1 MKRNFIK
8 LVKKFAKIVF
18 PPYDDFVIEVN
29 HDDFAGYDV
38 NIKVEDRRHHN
49 CIDFSVILH
58 GSLED
63 SGEEDSGEEDAE
75 SDNEYSSSSDDDDAF
90 KRIKGEIFINHLDKC
105 ESGSGTELLKKIE
118 YLAKLIGINRLGLY
132 DGSTIKTDCGT
143 SFPLKTLYTLATGQ
157 TWYNSKGFIDPYN
170 HKKTK
175 KHNMRIIK
183 TKMKDFL
190 ETLRED
196 DFLADSVENIRERTH
211 LSINNISVKDYFIR
225 AKKILQESRDCNA
238 ISEFCYLLN
247 KIKHDGVIQEGYE
260 LEKIIDAE
268 PRCDECDEEESD
280 LTKEGLCTYCALERY
295 HDEKEA
301 EEIEQMGSIVQVDE
315 DKDNEE
321 ENVSSR
327 SKSLGKSSSSL
338 SPIIESV
345 LDIKREKKTQVSKKR
360 RIIEPKPCKE
370 GKEKV
375 NGRCVKKC
383 KEGETRNEK
392 RKCAKV
398 KKMTIKAKKSKT

>member
-1 MKRNFIK
+1 
-8 LVKKFAKIVF
+8 
-18 PPYDDFVIEVN
+18 
-29 HDDFAGYDV
+29 V
-38 NIKVEDRRHHN
+38 NIKVEDRRNHN

-58 GSLED
+58 GNYFEEEEDDDD
-63 SGEEDSGEEDAE
+63 SGDD
-75 SDNEYSSSSDDDDAF
+75 EYSSGSDDVDYDDAF
-90 KRIKGEIFINHLDKC
+90 KRIKGEVFINHLDKC

-175 KHNMRIIK
+175 KHNMKIIQ

-190 ETLRED
+190 STLSED
-196 DFLADSVENIRERTH
+196 DFLADSMENIRERTH
-211 LSINNISVKDYFIR
+211 LSVNNISVKDFFVR
-225 AKKILQESRDCNA
+225 AKKILQESRDCKA

-247 KIKHDGVIQEGYE
+247 KIRHDGVLQEGYE
-260 LEKIIDAE
+260 LEKIIDAD
-268 PRCDECDEEESD
+268 PRCEECDEEDTE

-301 EEIEQMGSIVQVDE
+301 EEIEQMGTMV
-315 DKDNEE
+315 EE
-321 ENVSSR
+321 AEAQQKQEHASSLNTKSSR
-327 SKSLGKSSSSL
+327 SSQTRKSSSL
-338 SPIIESV
+338 SPIIEIENVPSG
-345 LDIKREKKTQVSKKR
+345 KREKKTTQKR
-360 RIIEPKPCKE
+360 TRIQKPCKE

-392 RKCAKV
+392 RRCVKAKQI
-398 KKMTIKAKKSKT
+398 TIKAKKSKK

>member
-58 GSLED
+58 GNYDDENED
-63 SGEEDSGEEDAE
+63 SGEEDDE
-75 SDNEYSSSSDDDDAF
+75 SDNEYSSSSDDVDYDDAF

-132 DGSTIKTDCGT
+132 DGSTIKTHCGT

-175 KHNMRIIK
+175 KHNMKIIQ

-196 DFLADSVENIRERTH
+196 DFLADSIENIRERTH
-211 LSINNISVKDYFIR
+211 LSISNISVKDYFIR
-225 AKKILQESRDCNA
+225 AKKILQESRDCKA

-247 KIKHDGVIQEGYE
+247 KIRHDGVIQEGYE
-260 LEKIIDAE
+260 LEKVIDAE
-268 PRCDECDEEESD
+268 PRCEECDEEESD

-295 HDEKEA
+295 HDDKEA
-301 EEIEQMGSIVQVDE
+301 EEIEQMGYVVQEDE
-315 DKDNEE
+315 DKDKEE
-321 ENVSSR
+321 ENVLSSSKSSR
-327 SKSLGKSSSSL
+327 KSSSSSL
-338 SPIIESV
+338 SPIIEN
-345 LDIKREKKTQVSKKR
+345 IKREKKTTQVSRKR
-360 RIIEPKPCKE
+360 RAKPCKE

-392 RKCAKV
+392 RKCVKV
-398 KKMTIKAKKSKT
+398 KKTTMKIKN